1 MLTTLTSPETLF
13 PINFSAGTDW
23 AEAEFGS
30 IDLGDVRSSRR
41 LVASFASM
49 LASPGKSIYEL
60 LVEAQTHRDEGMAL
74 LVRSQYNR
82 SLVDETEAFLWER
95 LSASPSQGSVKLK
108 LSRSQWTQRGRPPR
122 SRSALAGPSQT
133 RSHHRGLAA
142 IPPYQYLWIKIRTCP
157 RFSMR
162 SLLSRISGALRS
174 TSKPT
179 FGPSSRRGTAQ
190 QASPRE
196 SGDKSHA
203 VHGLRRPLLSFHPMG
218 SGVAL
223 RRHPS
228 PLISIAPSKLS
239 CLLIA

>member
-1 MLTTLTSPETLF
+1 MSATSESCNGTQPSWLCRLAVVPTAFDFAVRMTVNPAPAGGQMPLGFSSEELVLSLTKPT
-13 PINFSAGTDW
+13 A
-23 AEAEFGS
+23 
-30 IDLGDVRSSRR
+30 
-41 LVASFASM
+41 
-49 LASPGKSIYEL
+49 GKSRKGTRR
-60 LVEAQTHRDEGMAL
+60 VA
-74 LVRSQYNR
+74 
-82 SLVDETEAFLWER
+82 
-95 LSASPSQGSVKLK
+95 P
-108 LSRSQWTQRGRPPR
+108 WT
-122 SRSALAGPSQT
+122 AG
-133 RSHHRGLAA
+133 
-142 IPPYQYLWIKIRTCP
+142 TCP

-162 SLLSRISGALRS
+162 SLLSRISGALRT

-179 FGPSSRRGTAQ
+179 FGPSSGRGTAQ